1 MIYTLTLNPAIDLF
15 IDTPTLEAGAVNR
28 TNRFDAQANGKGVNV
43 SFILQKQNVPN
54 TALGV
59 GGGFT
64 LDYIVSVLDE
74 IGIPNHFYHVP
85 GVTRINTFTHVQA
98 TNEEFKLVNP
108 GPIVPQ
114 STVDALMQH
123 LSSLKPADTLCIS
136 GSFSP
141 GIPDDFLNQVGQLSQ
156 TKGFK
161 LVIDTA
167 GSRVKDA
174 LAFHPLL
181 IKPNDE
187 EVKAWFGIDTDLS
200 VSELG
205 ELAQRLVKLG
215 AQNVLLSLGGQGA
228 ILANADGTLY
238 GTAPKIA
245 VLNTAGAGDTM
256 LGTFLAGWAQH
267 LSESDNL
274 RRAIAAGSD
283 TATRAGLTD
292 FEAFDSLLKQIKL
305 TTLEEKV

>member
-15 IDTPTLEAGAVNR
+15 IDTPTLQAGTVNR

-43 SFILQKQNVPN
+43 SFILQKLGVTN

-74 IGIPNHFYHVP
+74 IGIPNHFYRVP
-85 GVTRINTFTHVQA
+85 GVTRINTFTHLDG

-108 GPIVPQ
+108 GPYVPAA
-114 STVDALMQH
+114 TVDALMQQ
-123 LSSLKPADTLCIS
+123 LSSLKPDDTLCIS

-141 GIPDDFLNQVGQLSQ
+141 GIPDDFLIRVSELSQ
-156 TKGFK
+156 AKGFQV
-161 LVIDTA
+161 VIDTA
-167 GSRVKDA
+167 GSRVKTA
-174 LAFHPLL
+174 LPFHPRL

-187 EVKAWFGIDTDLS
+187 EVKAWFNITDELS
-200 VSELG
+200 IRELG
-205 ELAQRLVKLG
+205 ELAQRLVLLG
-215 AQNVLLSLGGQGA
+215 AQNVLLSLGDKGA
-228 ILANADGTLY
+228 ILANSQGTLY
-238 GTAPKIA
+238 GNAPHIE

-256 LGTFLAGWAQH
+256 LGTFLAGWAQG
-267 LSESDNL
+267 LSDIDNL

-283 TATRAGLTD
+283 TASQAGLTD
-292 FEAFDSLLKQIKL
+292 FEGLDNLLAQIKIIA
-305 TTLEEKV
+305 LEENV